1 MVHVYEE
8 ANFDNEVLKAS
19 QLAFI
24 DFYADWC
31 GPCKMM
37 APVVEEL
44 SEAYSGKVLF
54 GKINVDENQSL
65 AQKYGVMSIPTFLVI
80 KDGEVVEKL
89 VGGLPKEQLVEAID
103 KNM

>member
-1 MVHVYEE
+1 MVQIYAE
-8 ANFDNEVLKAS
+8 ANFDDEILKAS

-44 SEAYSGKVLF
+44 SEDYSGKVLF
-54 GKINVDENQSL
+54 GKINVDENQNL
-65 AQKYGVMSIPTFLVI
+65 AQRYGVMSIPTFLVI

-89 VGGLPKEQLVEAID
+89 VGGLSKEQLVEVID